1 MLANIKFRHTTLA
14 QSVRFI
20 LNVHDINK
28 FICSSMLLSLYFSPV
43 AHAESISDT
52 SISSSLSQSLQ
63 SEIANTQQK
72 NSTDAV
78 AIQPDQTTSSNPQHV
93 ADLSSVNSSQNLSQQ
108 DSEALLQQQEQAG
121 NKIEAFK
128 PIEFEDLQDIPETQ
142 VDANMANE
150 IFKWDIQSCRNGC

>member
-52 SISSSLSQSLQ
+52 SISSSLSQSFQ

-93 ADLSSVNSSQNLSQQ
+93 ADLSSVNFLRTY
-108 DSEALLQQQEQAG
+108 L
-121 NKIEAFK
+121 NKIVRLYYNNK
-128 PIEFEDLQDIPETQ
+128 NKL
-142 VDANMANE
+142 E
-150 IFKWDIQSCRNGC
+150 IKLRHLNR